1 MNGERARAIDWRPR
15 PAGIVGRGEQNSLS
29 CWHHVHKQE
38 KKRRMARPNY
48 SFEKRKR
55 EMAKKK
61 KKEAKL
67 QRKTGVAPRRP
78 QEPQPRQP
86 GESKSD

>member
-1 MNGERARAIDWRPR
+1 
-15 PAGIVGRGEQNSLS
+15 
-29 CWHHVHKQE
+29 
-38 KKRRMARPNY
+38 MAKPNY

-67 QRKTGVAPRRP
+67 LRKTGVSPRKP

-86 GESKSD
+86 GERSPD